1 MKYLFAFLSVLTLSS
16 VSSFVNAQ
24 DLSGAWKIKGSENH
38 LLFVQDGYFSWTETN
53 NNKEFV
59 NTMGGRVTVGDNQ
72 LNVKIEFNA
81 DDRYMVGDSYTV
93 RYKLTGDNLEIQ
105 HPEGYNMDWERI
117 KEKDQ
122 GLARSEERRVG
133 KECRGRRRR

>member
-1 MKYLFAFLSVLTLSS
+1 IIFKMKYLFAFLSVLTLSS

-93 RYKLTGDNLEIQ
+93 CYKLTGDNLEI
-105 HPEGYNMDWERI
+105 
-117 KEKDQ
+117 
-122 GLARSEERRVG
+122 RSEEHTS
-133 KECRGRRRR
+133 ELQSRGHLVC

>member
-59 NTMGGRVTVGDNQ
+59 NTMGGRVTVVDNQ

-81 DDRYMVGDSYTV
+81 DV
-93 RYKLTGDNLEIQ
+93 RYLVWDYYKLSFNLI
-105 HPEGYNMDWERI
+105 
-117 KEKDQ
+117 
-122 GLARSEERRVG
+122 S
-133 KECRGRRRR
+133 

>member
-93 RYKLTGDNLEIQ
+93 RYKLTG
-105 HPEGYNMDWERI
+105 
-117 KEKDQ
+117 
-122 GLARSEERRVG
+122 VG
-133 KECRGRRRR
+133 WKFNIAVESTMKRGR